1 MRRWLKTLYDKQ
13 YFPAIAP
20 LVDTPQDRQISEQW
34 AAWMKQKWQ
43 DHGLKDLKQQR
54 NLMTEVRQTLKQQL
68 GEDHI
73 ALQTMNFTREEWIE
87 INLSISDTVAIRNE
101 QQSLI
106 EQPNA
111 IVDRAKMLLDS
122 QDWAE
127 VTAGLA
133 VVTGRRCTE
142 LLQTAEFIYESP
154 YTVWFTGA
162 LKRRQE
168 ERTLRF
174 EIPTLV
180 PAKQVIA
187 TLSKLRQTVN
197 TVGLDLETINRKFSS
212 PVAKACDRHFA
223 ELVPQRAG
231 RGNLYTHLFR
241 TIYARIATHWFAPPT
256 VADIEYMAAIQG
268 HFLIQNEQ
276 DPTLRRSL
284 ASTRHYNDYKI
295 GDGQGNINGRQ
306 GVRLGNP
313 GVQVL
318 GIFQQAVPEYEP
330 EPFMLEEESP
340 LLPPR
345 KRQPQLPPKH
355 NLSTLWLYR
364 DEGDRWLQLLE
375 SLAPKSSQPDQ
386 MSVLLARIEQSLSE
400 DFPSLPLQRS
410 YPPIP
415 RLLTPPKTLEQSA
428 NIFITTLQPLR
439 NPVAIRS
446 LCQQEIAELEQTHDP
461 QDYLPIYEGAIA
473 TAIRSGQLPLI
484 DEQTAERLS
493 YTKQGVSYV
502 QRTHYALRFLT
513 NPEHEVELTTAQA
526 ATPTPQPTTLKKDPA
541 QAVPAPVFPP
551 QPQIA
556 VTPQPDQ
563 GASSSSTTPTLDD
576 KLEVLTHALAQL
588 AQLIQTEQIPSQ
600 RFPVSVPTNGQTQRE
615 LIKLESLDTQEITL
629 SEQLAPRLPFPTATP
644 QKRNRGKS
652 GKAEARIIKAIDAM
666 MTYNNAPHRTHT
678 QKWEISLSALKR
690 LTKSYQGVIQ
700 RVLDV
705 RKAEI
710 KEHHQLHGLKP
721 RHNIRHG
728 HAGVSIEQVIQLEPD

>member
-20 LVDTPQDRQISEQW
+20 LIDTPQDRQISAQW
-34 AAWMKQKWQ
+34 AAWMKQQWQ

-54 NLMTEVRQTLKQQL
+54 NLMTEVRQALKRQL
-68 GEDHI
+68 GENHI
-73 ALQTMNFTREEWIE
+73 ALQAMNFTRDEWIE
-87 INLSISDTVAIRNE
+87 INLSISDTVATRNE

-122 QDWAE
+122 RDWAE
-127 VTAGLA
+127 VAAGLA

-174 EIPTLV
+174 EIPTLA
-180 PAKQVIA
+180 PAQQVIA
-187 TLSKLRQTVN
+187 ALSKLRRTVN
-197 TVGLDLETINRKFSS
+197 TVGLDLETINRKFSP
-212 PVAKACDRHFA
+212 PVAKACDLHFA

-241 TIYARIATHWFAPPT
+241 TIYARIATHWYAPPT

-295 GDGQGNINGRQ
+295 GDGRGNINGRQ
-306 GVRLGNP
+306 GVRLNDP
-313 GVQVL
+313 GVQIL
-318 GIFQQAVPEYEP
+318 KIFQQGVPGLEP
-330 EPFMLEEESP
+330 EPLMPEEESP
-340 LLPPR
+340 MLPPS
-345 KRQPQLPPKH
+345 KRQLSPKRDR
-355 NLSTLWLYR
+355 STLWLYR
-364 DEGDRWLQLLE
+364 DERDRWLQLLQPF
-375 SLAPKSSQPDQ
+375 APKASQPDQ
-386 MSVLLARIEQSLSE
+386 MSALLAWIEQSLPE
-400 DFPSLPLQRS
+400 NRPSFTPQIPHPS
-410 YPPIP
+410 IP
-415 RLLTPPKTLEQSA
+415 RPPTPAKTLEQSA
-428 NIFITTLQPLR
+428 NAFITTLLPLR
-439 NPVAIRS
+439 DPEAIRS
-446 LCQQEIAELEQTHDP
+446 LCQQELAELEQTYDS

-484 DEQTAERLS
+484 DQQTAERLS

-502 QRTHYALRFLT
+502 QRTHYALRFLAD
-513 NPEHEVELTTAQA
+513 PEHEIELTTAPVS
-526 ATPTPQPTTLKKDPA
+526 TPTPISKPITPQRDTLQTDPA
-541 QAVPAPVFPP
+541 PTLTV

-556 VTPQPDQ
+556 VTPQSDQ
-563 GASSSSTTPTLDD
+563 PSSSSPTTHTLDH
-576 KLEVLTHALAQL
+576 KLEVLTHALSQL
-588 AQLIQTEQIPSQ
+588 VQLIQTERTIAQQ
-600 RFPVSVPTNGQTQRE
+600 FPVPAPSNGQTQPGS
-615 LIKLESLDTQEITL
+615 IQPESLDTQEAT
-629 SEQLAPRLPFPTATP
+629 SEQSAKTP
-644 QKRNRGKS
+644 PSSTVKLQRRSRGTS
-652 GKAEARIIKAIDAM
+652 AEAEARIIKAIDAM
-666 MTYNNAPHRTHT
+666 MAYNNAPHRTHI

-700 RVLDV
+700 RVLDAHE
-705 RKAEI
+705 AEI
-710 KEHHQLHGLKP
+710 QEHHQLHGLKS
-721 RHNIRHG
+721 RHNVRHG
-728 HAGVSIEQVIQLEPD
+728 HAGVNIEQVIQWEPD